1 MITPAEMREKL
12 DQLHTEFHKIVES
25 GDAANILRCLIN
37 AADFTGDLAYNAKS
51 RSNDLDLT
59 EEEFKELDFLF
70 ATTAKVRGVLG
81 KALLER
87 VRKEKQ

>member
-1 MITPAEMREKL
+1 MITAAEMREKL

-25 GDAANILRCLIN
+25 GDAANILRCVIN
-37 AADFTGDLAYNAKS
+37 AVDFTGDLAYNAEAKHS
-51 RSNDLDLT
+51 ELDFT

-70 ATTAKVRGVLG
+70 STTAKVRGVLG

>member
-1 MITPAEMREKL
+1 MITPAEMCEKL
-12 DQLHTEFHKIVES
+12 NQLQTEFQKIVES
-25 GDAANILRCLIN
+25 GDAANILRCVIN
-37 AADFTGDLAYNAKS
+37 AVDFTGDLAYSAKS

-59 EEEFKELDFLF
+59 EEELKEIDFLF
-70 ATTAKVRGVLG
+70 AATAKVRGVLG

>member
-25 GDAANILRCLIN
+25 GDTANILRCVDN
-37 AADFTGDLAYNAKS
+37 AAYFAEYIAYSAKS
-51 RSNDLDLT
+51 RSNYLDLT
-59 EEEFKELDFLF
+59 EEELKEIVFMF
-70 ATTAKVRGVLG
+70 AAMAKVNGVLG

>member
-1 MITPAEMREKL
+1 MITAAEMREKL

-25 GDAANILRCLIN
+25 GDAANILRCVIN
-37 AADFTGDLAYNAKS
+37 AVDFTGDLAYNAEAKHS
-51 RSNDLDLT
+51 ELDFT

-70 ATTAKVRGVLG
+70 STTAKVRGVLG
-81 KALLER
+81 KALLKR